1 MAQRCSFCG
10 EDRRGVDRLV
20 AGHGGVAICGDC
32 ARLAV
37 ELSSVPDGDA
47 TGDLLLTGI
56 GTLITNDPRHGG
68 ILGMVHG
75 AAVAVRNGRV
85 TWLGRQRAIP
95 DRYRQL
101 PVVECEG
108 RMVVPGF
115 VDAHRHL
122 SADHATDAT
131 RLTELVSNQVGV
143 LLEQGA
149 TTVEL
154 RAWGASEPE
163 IDVMILSA
171 IGGAGEAL
179 PGDVVAA
186 AVVGSE
192 PPPRAGGYR
201 AMIESVLLPT
211 VSRIATYLDVVVGGW
226 LREQDAADVLEGGRR
241 RGMRPRVHV
250 SDEAALEVA
259 LDARA
264 VSVDGMWGMESSAGA
279 VAEAGM
285 VMVSLPAVSWIGD
298 RPDPAPAMW
307 EEGVV
312 VALGTGCAGG
322 VVPTVPMAMAAAVHH
337 GGLTA
342 DQALWSATRGG
353 ALAVEEPERGMVG
366 LGATADLVV
375 LDAEATYDIVA
386 EPGRDPVVRVIKDG
400 TPL

>member
-37 ELSSVPDGDA
+37 ELSSVPDDDA
-47 TGDLLLTGI
+47 NRDLLLTGI
-56 GTLITNDPRHGG
+56 GTLVTNDPRHGG
-68 ILGMVHG
+68 ALGAVQG
-75 AAVAVRNGRV
+75 GAVAVRNGRV

-108 RMVVPGF
+108 RMVIPGF

-122 SADHATDAT
+122 VADHSPEATQ
-131 RLTELVSNQVGV
+131 LTEAVSNQVGN

-149 TTVEL
+149 TTVEI

-163 IDVMILSA
+163 TDVMMLSA
-171 IGGAGEAL
+171 IAAADQAL
-179 PGDVVAA
+179 PSDVVAA
-186 AVVGSE
+186 LVVGTD
-192 PPPRAGGYR
+192 PLLRGTGYR
-201 AMIESVLLPT
+201 GMLESVLLPA
-211 VSRIATYLDVVVGGW
+211 VSQIAVYLDVVVGG
-226 LREQDAADVLEGGRR
+226 LLETDDAVGVLEAGRR

-250 SDEAALEVA
+250 DSEAGLEVA
-259 LDARA
+259 FETRA
-264 VSVDGMWGMESSAGA
+264 VSVDGMWGMEASADA

-285 VMVSLPAVSWIGD
+285 VMVSLPGLSWIRGL
-298 RPDPAPAMW
+298 PDPARVMW
-307 EEGVV
+307 ENGVV
-312 VALGTGCAGG
+312 VGLGTGCVGG
-322 VVPTVPMAMAAAVHH
+322 AVPTVPMAMAAAVHH

-353 ALAVEEPERGMVG
+353 ALAMEEPERGTLA
-366 LGATADLVV
+366 LGAVADLVV
-375 LDAEATYDIVA
+375 LDAEGAYDIVA
-386 EPGRDPVVRVIKDG
+386 EPARDPVVRVVKDG
-400 TPL
+400 MPL